1 MSILEILLIGI
12 GLSMDAFAVSI
23 SNSMVYP
30 NLKFRQYAGMPVF
43 FGFFQGLMPL
53 IGFYAGSFFAEII
66 EKYSGIVI
74 LLILGIIGGKM
85 IFDGIREMKA
95 PEEEKEEAK
104 GTLTVR
110 MLFFQAIATSI
121 DAFAVGVGFVA
132 AQINI
137 WSTVSII
144 AGTTFILT
152 VIAILCGRAAG
163 EKLGDKAQI
172 VGGIILVIIGIKAM
186 VA

>member
-1 MSILEILLIGI
+1 MGILEILLIGV

-23 SNSMVYP
+23 SNSMIYP

-43 FGFFQGLMPL
+43 FGAFQGLMPL
-53 IGFYAGSFFAEII
+53 IGFYAGSLFAEII

-74 LLILGIIGGKM
+74 LVILGFIGGKM
-85 IFDGIREMKA
+85 ILDGIKEMRS
-95 PEEEKEEAK
+95 PEEKKEEEK
-104 GTLTVR
+104 GTLTVGV
-110 MLFFQAIATSI
+110 LFFQAIATSI

-132 AQINI
+132 AHINI
-137 WSTVSII
+137 WSAVSII
-144 AGTTFILT
+144 AATTFVLT
-152 VIAILCGRAAG
+152 IIAILCGRAAG

-186 VA
+186 F